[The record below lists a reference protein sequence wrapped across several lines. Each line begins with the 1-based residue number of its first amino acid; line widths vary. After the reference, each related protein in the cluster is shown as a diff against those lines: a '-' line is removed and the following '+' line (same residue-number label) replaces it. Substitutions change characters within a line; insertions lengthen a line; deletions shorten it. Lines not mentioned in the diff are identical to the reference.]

1 MKINLLQEEI
11 DQLKNIKV
19 KTEKLA
25 LDLGE
30 VSIQKARLEILE
42 GALKEDLKQ
51 IMLEEQE
58 ISDNLVKKYGAV
70 SINIEDG
77 TALKIT

>member
-11 DQLKNIKV
+11 DQLKNIKQ

-58 ISDNLVKKYGAV
+58 VSDSLIKKYGAI